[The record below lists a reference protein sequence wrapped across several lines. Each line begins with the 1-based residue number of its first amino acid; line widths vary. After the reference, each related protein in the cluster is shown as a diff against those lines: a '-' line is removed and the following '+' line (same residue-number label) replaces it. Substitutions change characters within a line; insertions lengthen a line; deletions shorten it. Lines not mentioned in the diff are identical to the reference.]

1 MIWYALE
8 LLSTYLLEIGLTGV
22 YAVTILTFVG
32 LCSDRLRQKNKEKER
47 IDFEDG
53 IGRRLGPFE
62 SVIDAFHSYGGSVQS
77 VALLLRSNVPLLP
90 SVVREALE
98 CLPKRHAILRMG
110 VKEIETKERRL
121 PLKCFIEM
129 DEPYSVDFQVRS
141 HQPAQNWE
149 FTIEK
154 ELLRPFD
161 TSTAPLWRARML
173 LEEFEPTEGRYRNAV
188 VLTAHQVIADDT
200 SLIKL
205 CEDFLHLLNSKQSK
219 LSPLEHSSKNNELN
233 TIFPLRPSISDL
245 MKHHL
250 ALSQQEKVFLALKR
264 IFNRLILKVMGKPR
278 HQFTGIFPPTSLQDP
293 SAVKKTCIL
302 PRHLP
307 KETTT
312 QLARQCKQNK
322 CTVHGAFIAATTI
335 AVSTMLQNGKLRMPM
350 AIPLSFKVNVRRE
363 SKPQVSDDELGCF
376 SLDCDFMIPVPVV
389 DVFEESFWKFA
400 RNCTYELQNII
411 GKGKHFSTLKLIH
424 AFHLDLP
431 GQMFK
436 LSKNKKSAGRL
447 DTLISISSN
456 LCQHKFGG
464 VDETSAFECNGVYFA
479 GSGHNFGP
487 VFGNNIVTINEEMW
501 WSVVYYSNVVTEVT
515 ACQFADLVFK
525 ILKEVAAR

>member
-8 LLSTYLLEIGLTGV
+8 LLSSYLPEIGLTGV
-22 YAVTILTFVG
+22 YAVAILTFVG
-32 LCSDRLRQKNKEKER
+32 FCSDRLRRKNKEKER

-77 VALLLRSNVPLLP
+77 AVLLLRSNVPLLP

-98 CLPKRHAILRMG
+98 CLPKRHSILRMR
-110 VKEIETKERRL
+110 VREIEMRKRRL

-129 DEPYSVDFQVRS
+129 DKPYSVDFHVRS
-141 HQPAQNWE
+141 QQPAQNWE
-149 FTIEK
+149 STIEK

-161 TSTAPLWRARML
+161 TSTGPLWRAQML
-173 LEEFEPTEGRYRNAV
+173 LEEFEPTEGRYSNTV
-188 VLTAHQVIADDT
+188 VFTAHQVIADDI

-205 CEDFLHLLNSKQSK
+205 CEDFLILLNSKQSE
-219 LSPLEHSSKNNELN
+219 LSLLEHSSKNSKLN
-233 TIFPLRPSISDL
+233 TIFPLQPSISEL
-245 MKHHL
+245 IKHHL
-250 ALSQQEKVFLALKR
+250 AISQLHKVFLALKL

-312 QLARQCKQNK
+312 QLARQCKENK

-335 AVSTMLQNGKLRMPM
+335 AVSTMLQNGKLQMPM
-350 AIPLSFKVNVRRE
+350 TIPLSFKVNIRRE
-363 SKPQVSDDELGCF
+363 CKPQVSENELGCF
-376 SLDCDFMIPVPVV
+376 SLDCDFAIPVPVV
-389 DVFEESFWKFA
+389 DVLQESFWKFA
-400 RNCTYELQNII
+400 RNCTYELQKGI
-411 GKGKHFSTLKLIH
+411 GKGKHFSTLKLIDT
-424 AFHLDLP
+424 FHLDLP
-431 GQMFK
+431 GQMYK

-447 DTLISISSN
+447 DTLISISN
-456 LCQHKFGG
+456 LCQHKFVGE
-464 VDETSAFECNGVYFA
+464 DETKAFECNGVYFA

-487 VFGNNIVTINEEMW
+487 VFGNNIITINEEMW
-501 WSVVYYSNVVTEVT
+501 WSVVYYSNVVTHVT
-515 ACQFADLVFK
+515 AGQFADLVFK
-525 ILKEVAAR
+525 ILKEIAVR